1 MSKPTMEVDGLKAL
15 NVFIDSSV
23 FIGKNYNYV
32 HPSFVAL
39 KEAILNA
46 RANLLVTDVTIEEIK
61 ANIDEDVGKA
71 SQALKKIR
79 ATAKVLRNVPS
90 LNESVVFEDIDQA
103 SVGTQL
109 VEQLEQFLKDA
120 KADTVSVAEADT
132 SFVFDCYFKKSPPF
146 GDGKKKSEFPDAFVL
161 STLSEWAESMQE
173 YVIVVSQDSDML
185 GIESQFPRLSVVGSL
200 EKFLN
205 KVTSYFEELAPTA
218 QQLLEENLKEI
229 ESRLEQEFQL
239 LGFILADQ
247 EGDVNE
253 TRVTEIGDISAY
265 LIALNHGPDGK
276 PAEARFELTTTIE
289 FEADVSYDNLE
300 TASYDSEDKV
310 LIPWETVER
319 TVYCSEIVQADL
331 SFLFNTE
338 HPHNVEIKELNLHT
352 PKDVSVYAEEDDGWP
367 YK

>member
-1 MSKPTMEVDGLKAL
+1 MEIDGLRAL
-15 NVFIDSSV
+15 NVFVDSSI
-23 FIGKNYNYV
+23 FIGKNYNYA

-39 KEAILNA
+39 KEAVLDE

-61 ANIDEDVGKA
+61 ANIYEDVGKA

-79 ATAKVLRNVPS
+79 ATAKVLRNIPS

-103 SVGTQL
+103 SAGTQL

-120 KADTVSVAEADT
+120 KADTVPVAEADT
-132 SFVFDCYFKKSPPF
+132 RFVFDCYFKKSPPF
-146 GDGKKKSEFPDAFVL
+146 GYGKKKSEFPDAFVL

-173 YVIVVSQDSDML
+173 DVIVVSQDSDIL
-185 GIESQFPRLSVVGSL
+185 GIEGQFPRLSVVGSL
-200 EKFLN
+200 EEFLS

-218 QQLLEENLKEI
+218 QQLLEENLEEI
-229 ESRLEQEFQL
+229 ESRLEQQFQW

-247 EGDVNE
+247 DGDVNE
-253 TRVTEIGDISAY
+253 TRVTEVADISAY
-265 LIALNHGPDGK
+265 LIALNHGADGQ
-276 PAEARFELTTTIE
+276 PAEAQFELTATIE

-319 TVYCSEIVQADL
+319 TVHCSEIVQADL
-331 SFLFNTE
+331 SFQFDAE
-338 HPHNVEIKELNLHT
+338 HPHNVEIEKLNLHT